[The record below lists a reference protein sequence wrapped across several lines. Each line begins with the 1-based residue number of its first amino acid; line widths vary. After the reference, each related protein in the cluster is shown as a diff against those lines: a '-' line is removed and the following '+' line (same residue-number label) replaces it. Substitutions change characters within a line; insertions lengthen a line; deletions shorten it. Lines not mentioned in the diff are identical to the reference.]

1 MNITEKCTG
10 CMACYNACPFNAI
23 EIIQNEKGFYEP
35 HIIEEKCKKCK
46 KCVITCPQN
55 NLAEKKENK
64 LVYAAWSN
72 SEIEREESTSGGIF
86 SEIAK
91 KVLEE
96 DGIVVGAIYDENFKV
111 VHGITNK
118 EDLQKTRG
126 SKYVQSYIG
135 DSFKIVKKYLDEERK
150 FLGVRPKEK
159 EIAKNSTSGGI
170 AYLISKMVIE
180 ENGIVFGSAYD
191 ENLMPYQKYA
201 TDKKELQQLRGSKY
215 VTSDTKKTF
224 SQVKEFL
231 EEGKKILYIG
241 VPCQIGGLKKFLK
254 KDYEN
259 LYTIDIICHG
269 VPSQKIFKKYLE
281 NEEKKLGEKIFSYNI
296 RSKNKVDWGMGFCA
310 EIKTKNK
317 TKYKKADF
325 DPYYTAF
332 LKGKIYREC
341 CYECK
346 YGNLDRVG
354 DITLGD
360 LCGIEQFDYDFYDQ
374 NGVSLAV
381 INTIKGEKIFNKVK
395 NLVEYRQYNEQQV
408 TKFNGNLKHP
418 TTRPQNRDII
428 YKQLDEMSFEEY
440 SKKYLANKNKLKYVL
455 KDIMPKQIKVLYKK
469 YFKQVKK

>member
-1 MNITEKCTG
+1 MEEKFIKILNKKDCTG
-10 CMACYNACPFNAI
+10 CRACEQICPVKAI
-23 EIIQNEKGFYEP
+23 SMKEDDEGFITP
-35 HIIEEKCKKCK
+35 KVDEERCIKCGLCKK
-46 KCVITCPQN
+46 TCGQIDRFYNKN
-55 NLAEKKENK
+55 NL
-64 LVYAAWSN
+64 
-72 SEIEREESTSGGIF
+72 
-86 SEIAK
+86 
-91 KVLEE
+91 
-96 DGIVVGAIYDENFKV
+96 
-111 VHGITNK
+111 
-118 EDLQKTRG
+118 
-126 SKYVQSYIG
+126 
-135 DSFKIVKKYLDEERK
+135 EERK

-170 AYLISKMVIE
+170 AYLIMVIE

-191 ENLMPYQKYA
+191 ENLMPYQKYVK
-201 TDKKELQQLRGSKY
+201 DKKELQQLRGSKY

-281 NEEKKLGEKIFSYNI
+281 NEEKKLREKIISYTA
-296 RSKNKVDWGMGFCA
+296 RSKSKVAWGMGYCA

-317 TKYKKADF
+317 IKYKKADF

-332 LKGKIYREC
+332 LKGKVNREC

-346 YGNLDRVG
+346 YANLDRIG

-360 LCGIEQFDYDFYDQ
+360 LWGIEQFDYDFYDK
-374 NGVSLAV
+374 NGVSLAIV
-381 INTIKGEKIFNKVK
+381 NTIKGEKIFNKVK

-418 TTRPQNRDII
+418 TTRPQNREII

>member
-1 MNITEKCTG
+1 
-10 CMACYNACPFNAI
+10 
-23 EIIQNEKGFYEP
+23 
-35 HIIEEKCKKCK
+35 
-46 KCVITCPQN
+46 
-55 NLAEKKENK
+55 
-64 LVYAAWSN
+64 
-72 SEIEREESTSGGIF
+72 
-86 SEIAK
+86 
-91 KVLEE
+91 
-96 DGIVVGAIYDENFKV
+96 
-111 VHGITNK
+111 
-118 EDLQKTRG
+118 
-126 SKYVQSYIG
+126 
-135 DSFKIVKKYLDEERK
+135 
-150 FLGVRPKEK
+150 
-159 EIAKNSTSGGI
+159 
-170 AYLISKMVIE
+170 MVIE

-191 ENLMPYQKYA
+191 ENLMPYQKYVK
-201 TDKKELQQLRGSKY
+201 DKKELQQLRGSKY

-281 NEEKKLGEKIFSYNI
+281 NEEKKLREKIISYTA
-296 RSKNKVDWGMGFCA
+296 RSKSKVAWGMGYCA

-317 TKYKKADF
+317 IKYKKADF

-332 LKGKIYREC
+332 LKGKVNREC

-346 YGNLDRVG
+346 YANLDRIG

-360 LCGIEQFDYDFYDQ
+360 LWGIEQFDYDFYDK
-374 NGVSLAV
+374 NGVSLAIV
-381 INTIKGEKIFNKVK
+381 NTIKGEKIFNKVK

-418 TTRPQNRDII
+418 TTRPQNREII

>member
-1 MNITEKCTG
+1 MEEKFIKILNKKDCTG
-10 CMACYNACPFNAI
+10 CRACEQICPVKAI
-23 EIIQNEKGFYEP
+23 SMKEDDEGFITP
-35 HIIEEKCKKCK
+35 KVDEERCIKCGLCKK
-46 KCVITCPQN
+46 TCGQIDRFYNKN
-55 NLAEKKENK
+55 NL
-64 LVYAAWSN
+64 
-72 SEIEREESTSGGIF
+72 
-86 SEIAK
+86 
-91 KVLEE
+91 
-96 DGIVVGAIYDENFKV
+96 
-111 VHGITNK
+111 
-118 EDLQKTRG
+118 
-126 SKYVQSYIG
+126 
-135 DSFKIVKKYLDEERK
+135 EERK

-191 ENLMPYQKYA
+191 ENLMPYQKYVK
-201 TDKKELQQLRGSKY
+201 DKKELQQLRGSKY

-281 NEEKKLGEKIFSYNI
+281 NEEKKLREKIISYTA
-296 RSKNKVDWGMGFCA
+296 RSKSKVAWGMGYCA

-317 TKYKKADF
+317 IKYKKADF

-332 LKGKIYREC
+332 LKVNREC

-346 YGNLDRVG
+346 YANLDRIG

-360 LCGIEQFDYDFYDQ
+360 LWGIEQFDYDFYDK
-374 NGVSLAV
+374 NGVSLAIV
-381 INTIKGEKIFNKVK
+381 NTIKGEKIFNKVK

-418 TTRPQNRDII
+418 TTRPQNREII

>member
-1 MNITEKCTG
+1 MEEKFIKILNKKDCTG
-10 CMACYNACPFNAI
+10 CRACEQICPVKAI
-23 EIIQNEKGFYEP
+23 SMKEDDEGFITP
-35 HIIEEKCKKCK
+35 CIKCGLCKK
-46 KCVITCPQN
+46 TCGQIDRFYNKN
-55 NLAEKKENK
+55 NL
-64 LVYAAWSN
+64 
-72 SEIEREESTSGGIF
+72 
-86 SEIAK
+86 
-91 KVLEE
+91 
-96 DGIVVGAIYDENFKV
+96 
-111 VHGITNK
+111 
-118 EDLQKTRG
+118 
-126 SKYVQSYIG
+126 
-135 DSFKIVKKYLDEERK
+135 EERK

-191 ENLMPYQKYA
+191 ENLMPYQKYVK
-201 TDKKELQQLRGSKY
+201 DKKELQQLRGSKY

-281 NEEKKLGEKIFSYNI
+281 NEEKKLREKIISYTA
-296 RSKNKVDWGMGFCA
+296 RSKSKVAWGMGYCA

-317 TKYKKADF
+317 IKYKKADF

-332 LKGKIYREC
+332 LKGKVNREC

-346 YGNLDRVG
+346 YANLDRIG

-360 LCGIEQFDYDFYDQ
+360 LWGIEQFDYDFYDK
-374 NGVSLAV
+374 NGVSLAIV
-381 INTIKGEKIFNKVK
+381 NTIKGEKIFNKVK

-418 TTRPQNRDII
+418 TTRPQNREII

-469 YFKQVKK
+469 YFKQVKKWVIK

>member
-1 MNITEKCTG
+1 MEEKFIKILNKKDCTG
-10 CMACYNACPFNAI
+10 CRACEQICPVKAI
-23 EIIQNEKGFYEP
+23 SMKEDDEGFITP
-35 HIIEEKCKKCK
+35 KVDEERCIKCGLCKK
-46 KCVITCPQN
+46 TCGQIDRFYNKN
-55 NLAEKKENK
+55 NL
-64 LVYAAWSN
+64 
-72 SEIEREESTSGGIF
+72 
-86 SEIAK
+86 
-91 KVLEE
+91 
-96 DGIVVGAIYDENFKV
+96 
-111 VHGITNK
+111 
-118 EDLQKTRG
+118 
-126 SKYVQSYIG
+126 
-135 DSFKIVKKYLDEERK
+135 EERK

-191 ENLMPYQKYA
+191 ENLMPYQKYVK
-201 TDKKELQQLRGSKY
+201 DKKELQQLRGSKY

-241 VPCQIGGLKKFLK
+241 VPCQIGGLKK
-254 KDYEN
+254 DYEN

-281 NEEKKLGEKIFSYNI
+281 NEEKKLREKIISYTA
-296 RSKNKVDWGMGFCA
+296 RSKSKVAWGMGYCA

-317 TKYKKADF
+317 IKYKKADF

-332 LKGKIYREC
+332 LKGKVNREC

-346 YGNLDRVG
+346 YANLDRIG

-360 LCGIEQFDYDFYDQ
+360 LWGIEQFDYDFYDK
-374 NGVSLAV
+374 NGVSLAIV
-381 INTIKGEKIFNKVK
+381 NTIKGEKIFNKVK

-418 TTRPQNRDII
+418 TTRPQNREII

>member
-1 MNITEKCTG
+1 MDEMPKAF
-10 CMACYNACPFNAI
+10 ACINKDNKIRNSSSSGGMF
-23 EIIQNEKGFYEP
+23 
-35 HIIEEKCKKCK
+35 
-46 KCVITCPQN
+46 TL
-55 NLAEKKENK
+55 LAENILQNGGVVFGVAFDENYSIIHTYAENK
-64 LVYAAWSN
+64 KDC
-72 SEIEREESTSGGIF
+72 EKF
-86 SEIAK
+86 
-91 KVLEE
+91 
-96 DGIVVGAIYDENFKV
+96 
-111 VHGITNK
+111 
-118 EDLQKTRG
+118 RG
-126 SKYVQSYIG
+126 SKYVQSQIG
-135 DSFKIVKKYLDEERK
+135 DSLKK
-150 FLGVRPKEK
+150 
-159 EIAKNSTSGGI
+159 
-170 AYLISKMVIE
+170 
-180 ENGIVFGSAYD
+180 
-191 ENLMPYQKYA
+191 
-201 TDKKELQQLRGSKY
+201 
-215 VTSDTKKTF
+215 
-224 SQVKEFL
+224 VKEFL

-281 NEEKKLGEKIFSYNI
+281 NEEKKLREKIISYTA
-296 RSKNKVDWGMGFCA
+296 RSKSKVAWGMGYCA

-317 TKYKKADF
+317 IKYKKADF

-332 LKGKIYREC
+332 LKGKVNREC

-346 YGNLDRVG
+346 YANLDRIG

-360 LCGIEQFDYDFYDQ
+360 LWGIEQFDYDFYDK
-374 NGVSLAV
+374 NGVSLAIV
-381 INTIKGEKIFNKVK
+381 NTIKGEKIFNKVK

-418 TTRPQNRDII
+418 TTRPQNREII

>member
-1 MNITEKCTG
+1 MEEKFIKILNKKDCTG
-10 CMACYNACPFNAI
+10 CRACEQICPVKAI
-23 EIIQNEKGFYEP
+23 SMKEDDEGFITP
-35 HIIEEKCKKCK
+35 KVDEERCIKCGLCKK
-46 KCVITCPQN
+46 TCGQIDRFYNKN
-55 NLAEKKENK
+55 NL
-64 LVYAAWSN
+64 
-72 SEIEREESTSGGIF
+72 
-86 SEIAK
+86 
-91 KVLEE
+91 
-96 DGIVVGAIYDENFKV
+96 
-111 VHGITNK
+111 
-118 EDLQKTRG
+118 
-126 SKYVQSYIG
+126 
-135 DSFKIVKKYLDEERK
+135 EERK

-191 ENLMPYQKYA
+191 ENLMPYQKYVK
-201 TDKKELQQLRGSKY
+201 DKKELQQLRGSKY

-281 NEEKKLGEKIFSYNI
+281 NEEKKLREKIISYTA
-296 RSKNKVDWGMGFCA
+296 RSKSKVAWGMGYCA

-317 TKYKKADF
+317 IKYKKADF

-332 LKGKIYREC
+332 LKGKVNREC

-346 YGNLDRVG
+346 YANLDG

-360 LCGIEQFDYDFYDQ
+360 LWGIEQFDYDFYDK
-374 NGVSLAV
+374 NGVSLAIV
-381 INTIKGEKIFNKVK
+381 NTIKGEKIFNKVK

-418 TTRPQNRDII
+418 TTRPQNREII

>member
-1 MNITEKCTG
+1 MEEKFIKILNKKDCTG
-10 CMACYNACPFNAI
+10 CRACEQICPVKAI
-23 EIIQNEKGFYEP
+23 SMKEDDEGFITP
-35 HIIEEKCKKCK
+35 KVDEERCIKCGLCKK
-46 KCVITCPQN
+46 TCGQIDRFYNKN
-55 NLAEKKENK
+55 NL
-64 LVYAAWSN
+64 
-72 SEIEREESTSGGIF
+72 
-86 SEIAK
+86 
-91 KVLEE
+91 
-96 DGIVVGAIYDENFKV
+96 
-111 VHGITNK
+111 
-118 EDLQKTRG
+118 
-126 SKYVQSYIG
+126 
-135 DSFKIVKKYLDEERK
+135 EERK

-159 EIAKNSTSGGI
+159 EIAKNSTSGG

-191 ENLMPYQKYA
+191 ENLMPYQKYV

-360 LCGIEQFDYDFYDQ
+360 LWGIEQFDYDFYDK

>member
-1 MNITEKCTG
+1 MEEKFIKILNKKDCTG
-10 CMACYNACPFNAI
+10 CRACEQICPVKAI
-23 EIIQNEKGFYEP
+23 SMKEDDEGFITP
-35 HIIEEKCKKCK
+35 KVDEERCIKCGLCKK
-46 KCVITCPQN
+46 TCGQIDRFYNKN
-55 NLAEKKENK
+55 NL
-64 LVYAAWSN
+64 
-72 SEIEREESTSGGIF
+72 
-86 SEIAK
+86 
-91 KVLEE
+91 
-96 DGIVVGAIYDENFKV
+96 
-111 VHGITNK
+111 
-118 EDLQKTRG
+118 
-126 SKYVQSYIG
+126 
-135 DSFKIVKKYLDEERK
+135 EERK

-159 EIAKNSTSGGI
+159 EITKNSTSGGI

-191 ENLMPYQKYA
+191 ENLMPYQKYVK
-201 TDKKELQQLRGSKY
+201 DKKELQQLRGSKY

-281 NEEKKLGEKIFSYNI
+281 NEEKKLREKIISYTA
-296 RSKNKVDWGMGFCA
+296 RSKSKVAWGMGYCA

-317 TKYKKADF
+317 IKYKKADF

-332 LKGKIYREC
+332 LKGKVNREC

-346 YGNLDRVG
+346 YANLDRIG

-360 LCGIEQFDYDFYDQ
+360 LWGIEQFDYDFYDK
-374 NGVSLAV
+374 NGVSLAIV
-381 INTIKGEKIFNKVK
+381 NTIKGEKIFNKVK

-418 TTRPQNRDII
+418 TTRPQNREII

>member
-1 MNITEKCTG
+1 MEEKFIKILNKKDCTG
-10 CMACYNACPFNAI
+10 CRACEQICPVKAI
-23 EIIQNEKGFYEP
+23 SMKEDDEGFITP
-35 HIIEEKCKKCK
+35 KVDEERCIKCGLCKK
-46 KCVITCPQN
+46 TCGQIDRFYNKN
-55 NLAEKKENK
+55 NL
-64 LVYAAWSN
+64 
-72 SEIEREESTSGGIF
+72 
-86 SEIAK
+86 
-91 KVLEE
+91 
-96 DGIVVGAIYDENFKV
+96 
-111 VHGITNK
+111 
-118 EDLQKTRG
+118 
-126 SKYVQSYIG
+126 
-135 DSFKIVKKYLDEERK
+135 EERK

-191 ENLMPYQKYA
+191 ENLMPYQKYVK
-201 TDKKELQQLRGSKY
+201 DKKELQQLRGSKY

-281 NEEKKLGEKIFSYNI
+281 NEEKKLREKIISYTA
-296 RSKNKVDWGMGFCA
+296 RSKSKVAWGMGYCA

-317 TKYKKADF
+317 IKYKKADF

-332 LKGKIYREC
+332 LKGKVNREC

-346 YGNLDRVG
+346 YANLDRIG
-354 DITLGD
+354 DIT
-360 LCGIEQFDYDFYDQ
+360 
-374 NGVSLAV
+374 
-381 INTIKGEKIFNKVK
+381 TIKGEKIFNKVK

-418 TTRPQNRDII
+418 TTRPQNREII

>member
-1 MNITEKCTG
+1 MEEKFIKILNKKDCTG
-10 CMACYNACPFNAI
+10 CRACEQICPVKAI
-23 EIIQNEKGFYEP
+23 SMKEDDEGFITP
-35 HIIEEKCKKCK
+35 KVDEERCIKCGLCKK
-46 KCVITCPQN
+46 TCGQIDRFYNKN
-55 NLAEKKENK
+55 NL
-64 LVYAAWSN
+64 
-72 SEIEREESTSGGIF
+72 
-86 SEIAK
+86 
-91 KVLEE
+91 
-96 DGIVVGAIYDENFKV
+96 
-111 VHGITNK
+111 
-118 EDLQKTRG
+118 
-126 SKYVQSYIG
+126 
-135 DSFKIVKKYLDEERK
+135 EERK

-191 ENLMPYQKYA
+191 ENLMPYQKYVK
-201 TDKKELQQLRGSKY
+201 DKKELQQLRGSKY

-281 NEEKKLGEKIFSYNI
+281 NEEKIISYTA
-296 RSKNKVDWGMGFCA
+296 RSKSKVAWGMGYCA

-317 TKYKKADF
+317 IKYKKADF

-332 LKGKIYREC
+332 LKGKVNREC

-346 YGNLDRVG
+346 YANLDRIG

-360 LCGIEQFDYDFYDQ
+360 LWGIEQFDYDFYDK
-374 NGVSLAV
+374 NGVSLAIV
-381 INTIKGEKIFNKVK
+381 NTIKGEKIFNKVK

-418 TTRPQNRDII
+418 TTRPQNREII

>member
-1 MNITEKCTG
+1 MEEKFIKILNKKDCTG
-10 CMACYNACPFNAI
+10 CRACEQICPVKAI
-23 EIIQNEKGFYEP
+23 SMKEDDEGFITP
-35 HIIEEKCKKCK
+35 KVDEERCIKCGLCKK
-46 KCVITCPQN
+46 TCGQIDRFYNKN
-55 NLAEKKENK
+55 NL
-64 LVYAAWSN
+64 
-72 SEIEREESTSGGIF
+72 
-86 SEIAK
+86 
-91 KVLEE
+91 
-96 DGIVVGAIYDENFKV
+96 
-111 VHGITNK
+111 
-118 EDLQKTRG
+118 
-126 SKYVQSYIG
+126 
-135 DSFKIVKKYLDEERK
+135 EERK

-191 ENLMPYQKYA
+191 ENLMPYQKYVK
-201 TDKKELQQLRGSKY
+201 DKKELQQLRGSKY

-281 NEEKKLGEKIFSYNI
+281 NEEKKLREKIISYTA
-296 RSKNKVDWGMGFCA
+296 RSKSKVAWGMGYCA

-317 TKYKKADF
+317 IKYKKADF

-332 LKGKIYREC
+332 LKGKREC

-346 YGNLDRVG
+346 YANLDRIG

-360 LCGIEQFDYDFYDQ
+360 LWGIEQFDYDFYDK
-374 NGVSLAV
+374 NGVSLAIV
-381 INTIKGEKIFNKVK
+381 NTIKGEKIFNKVK

-418 TTRPQNRDII
+418 TTRPQNREII

>member
-1 MNITEKCTG
+1 MEEKFIKILNKKDCTG
-10 CMACYNACPFNAI
+10 CRACEQICPVKAI
-23 EIIQNEKGFYEP
+23 SMKEDDEGFITP
-35 HIIEEKCKKCK
+35 KVDEERCIKCGLCKK
-46 KCVITCPQN
+46 TCGQIDRFYNKN
-55 NLAEKKENK
+55 NL
-64 LVYAAWSN
+64 
-72 SEIEREESTSGGIF
+72 
-86 SEIAK
+86 
-91 KVLEE
+91 
-96 DGIVVGAIYDENFKV
+96 
-111 VHGITNK
+111 
-118 EDLQKTRG
+118 
-126 SKYVQSYIG
+126 
-135 DSFKIVKKYLDEERK
+135 EERK

-191 ENLMPYQKYA
+191 ENLMPYQKYVK
-201 TDKKELQQLRGSKY
+201 DKKELQQLRGSKY

-281 NEEKKLGEKIFSYNI
+281 NEEKKLREKIISYTA
-296 RSKNKVDWGMGFCA
+296 RSKSKVAWGMGYCA

-317 TKYKKADF
+317 IKYKKADF

-332 LKGKIYREC
+332 LI
-341 CYECK
+341 
-346 YGNLDRVG
+346 G

-360 LCGIEQFDYDFYDQ
+360 LWGIEQFDYDFYDK
-374 NGVSLAV
+374 NGVSLAIV
-381 INTIKGEKIFNKVK
+381 NTIKGEKIFNKVK

-418 TTRPQNRDII
+418 TTRPQNREII

>member
-1 MNITEKCTG
+1 MEEKFIKILNKKDCTG
-10 CMACYNACPFNAI
+10 CRACEQICPVKAI
-23 EIIQNEKGFYEP
+23 SMKEDDEGFITP
-35 HIIEEKCKKCK
+35 KVDEERCIKCGLCKK
-46 KCVITCPQN
+46 TCGQIDRFYNKN
-55 NLAEKKENK
+55 NL
-64 LVYAAWSN
+64 
-72 SEIEREESTSGGIF
+72 
-86 SEIAK
+86 
-91 KVLEE
+91 
-96 DGIVVGAIYDENFKV
+96 
-111 VHGITNK
+111 
-118 EDLQKTRG
+118 
-126 SKYVQSYIG
+126 
-135 DSFKIVKKYLDEERK
+135 EERK

-191 ENLMPYQKYA
+191 ENLMPYQKYVK
-201 TDKKELQQLRGSKY
+201 DKKELQQLRGSKY

-281 NEEKKLGEKIFSYNI
+281 NEEKKL
-296 RSKNKVDWGMGFCA
+296 
-310 EIKTKNK
+310 
-317 TKYKKADF
+317 
-325 DPYYTAF
+325 
-332 LKGKIYREC
+332 REC

-346 YGNLDRVG
+346 YANLDRIG

-360 LCGIEQFDYDFYDQ
+360 LWGIEQFDYDFYDK
-374 NGVSLAV
+374 NGVSLAIV
-381 INTIKGEKIFNKVK
+381 NTIKGEKIFNKVK

-418 TTRPQNRDII
+418 TTRPQNREII

>member
-1 MNITEKCTG
+1 MEEKFIKILNKKDCTG
-10 CMACYNACPFNAI
+10 CRACEQICPVKAI
-23 EIIQNEKGFYEP
+23 SMKEDDEGFITP
-35 HIIEEKCKKCK
+35 KVDEERCIKCGLCKK
-46 KCVITCPQN
+46 TCGQIDRFYNKN
-55 NLAEKKENK
+55 NL
-64 LVYAAWSN
+64 
-72 SEIEREESTSGGIF
+72 
-86 SEIAK
+86 
-91 KVLEE
+91 
-96 DGIVVGAIYDENFKV
+96 
-111 VHGITNK
+111 
-118 EDLQKTRG
+118 
-126 SKYVQSYIG
+126 
-135 DSFKIVKKYLDEERK
+135 EERK

-191 ENLMPYQKYA
+191 ENLMPYQKYVK
-201 TDKKELQQLRGSKY
+201 DKKELQQLRGSKY

-259 LYTIDIICHG
+259 LYTIDDIICHG

-281 NEEKKLGEKIFSYNI
+281 NEEKKLREKIISYTA
-296 RSKNKVDWGMGFCA
+296 RSKSKVAWGMGYCA

-317 TKYKKADF
+317 IKYKKADF

-332 LKGKIYREC
+332 LKGKVNREC

-346 YGNLDRVG
+346 YANLDRIG

-360 LCGIEQFDYDFYDQ
+360 LWGIEQFDYDFYDK
-374 NGVSLAV
+374 NGVSLAIV
-381 INTIKGEKIFNKVK
+381 NTIKGEKIFNKVK

-418 TTRPQNRDII
+418 TTRPQNREII